1 VDSFK
6 KEVKM
11 SVYSFGWL
19 VEAMRTRKEIILV
32 NHDCK
37 PIKGLVNGIRP
48 EDGSGKNWLVTICSV
63 GSEAKEVFV
72 HAS

>member
-1 VDSFK
+1 
-6 KEVKM
+6 M

-63 GSEAKEVFV
+63 GTDAKEVFV
-72 HAS
+72 QAS

>member
-1 VDSFK
+1 
-6 KEVKM
+6 M
-11 SVYSFGWL
+11 SVYSLNWI
-19 VEAMRTRKEIILV
+19 VESMRTRREIILV

-63 GSEAKEVFV
+63 GQPSKEVFV